1 MKVETKTCVKIG
13 ISIFLLY
20 LGIHYWPDV
29 AGLIIAVIGA
39 ATPLLIGC
47 IIAYVLNIL
56 MSFYERHYFPKA
68 KSKAIVKSRRV
79 VSMIASMITL
89 LAAFVFIIVLIAP
102 QLATCV
108 QLLIVKVPVVFKSL
122 VAWLDKF
129 QILPEDIIGF
139 LSSIDWQSKLSQIFT
154 VLSSGAGDMVG
165 VVAGVV
171 SSVFSGVVTAFLSII
186 FAIYLLMGKETLG
199 RQVDR
204 LMHRYMRKTWYEKTM
219 YVVEILN
226 DCFHRY
232 IVGQCTE
239 AVILGLLC
247 AFGMWIFRLPYS
259 AMIGSLIAFTALIPV
274 AGAYIGGGL
283 GAFMIFTVSPIKAV
297 IFVVFLVV
305 LQQLEGNIIYPRVVG
320 SAMGLPGIWVLAAVT
335 VGGGIM
341 GIGGMLIGVP
351 VAAAAYRL
359 LKNDLNKEHHPDAIM
374 TEEPMSEQPEES
386 DQPGEED
393 KKIEM

>member
-1 MKVETKTCVKIG
+1 MKIETKTCIKIG

-29 AGLIIAVIGA
+29 AGLFSALIGA

-56 MSFYERHYFPKA
+56 MSFYERHYFPNA
-68 KSKAIVKSRRV
+68 KFKTIGRGRRV
-79 VSMIASMITL
+79 VSMIASIITL
-89 LAAFVFIIVLIAP
+89 IALIVFIIVLIAP

-108 QLLIVKVPVVFKSL
+108 QLLFVKVPVVLKS
-122 VAWLDKF
+122 VVSWLDKF
-129 QILPEDIIGF
+129 EILPEDIIGF
-139 LSSIDWQSKLSQIFT
+139 LKSIDWQSKMTEIFT

-171 SSVFSGVVTAFLSII
+171 SSVFSGVVTTLLSII

-199 RQVDR
+199 RQIDR
-204 LMHRYMRKTWYEKTM
+204 LMHHYMRNTWYEKTM
-219 YVVEILN
+219 YVVNILN

-239 AVILGLLC
+239 AIILGLLC
-247 AFGMWIFRLPYS
+247 AVGMWIFQLPYA

-274 AGAYIGGGL
+274 AGSYIGGGL
-283 GAFMIFTVSPIKAV
+283 GAFMIITVSPVKAV
-297 IFVVFLVV
+297 IFVIFLVV

-335 VGGGIM
+335 IGGGIM

-351 VAAAAYRL
+351 VAATAYRM
-359 LKNDLNKEHHPDAIM
+359 LKNDLNKQKNLVEKSNP
-374 TEEPMSEQPEES
+374 
-386 DQPGEED
+386 PG
-393 KKIEM
+393 

>member
-1 MKVETKTCVKIG
+1 MKRKGGSIVKIETKTCIKIG

-29 AGLIIAVIGA
+29 AGLFSALIGA

-68 KSKAIVKSRRV
+68 KFKTIGRGRRV
-79 VSMIASMITL
+79 VSMIASFITL
-89 LAAFVFIIVLIAP
+89 IALIVFIIVLIAP

-108 QLLIVKVPVVFKSL
+108 QLLFVKVPVVLKS
-122 VAWLDKF
+122 VVSWLDKF
-129 QILPEDIIGF
+129 EILPEDIIVF
-139 LSSIDWQSKLSQIFT
+139 LKSIDWQSKMTEIFT

-171 SSVFSGVVTAFLSII
+171 SSVFSGVVTTLLSII

-199 RQVDR
+199 RQIDR
-204 LMHRYMRKTWYEKTM
+204 LMHHYMRNTWYEKMM
-219 YVVEILN
+219 YVVNILN

-239 AVILGLLC
+239 AIILGLLC
-247 AFGMWIFRLPYS
+247 AVGMWIFQLPYA

-274 AGAYIGGGL
+274 AGSYIGGGL
-283 GAFMIFTVSPIKAV
+283 GAFMIITVSPVKAV
-297 IFVVFLVV
+297 IFVIFLVV

-335 VGGGIM
+335 IGGGIM

-351 VAAAAYRL
+351 VAATAYRM
-359 LKNDLNKEHHPDAIM
+359 LKNDLNKQKNLVEKSNP
-374 TEEPMSEQPEES
+374 
-386 DQPGEED
+386 PG
-393 KKIEM
+393 

>member
-1 MKVETKTCVKIG
+1 MKIETKTCIKIG

-56 MSFYERHYFPKA
+56 MSFYERHYFPKT

-79 VSMIASMITL
+79 VSMIASIITL
-89 LAAFVFIIVLIAP
+89 LAAIVFIIVLIAP

-108 QLLIVKVPVVFKSL
+108 QLLIVKVPVVLKSL
-122 VAWLDKF
+122 VSWLDEF
-129 QILPEDIIGF
+129 HILPEDIIGF

-154 VLSSGAGDMVG
+154 VLTSGAGDMVG

-247 AFGMWIFRLPYS
+247 ALGMWIFRLPYS

-297 IFVVFLVV
+297 IFVVFLVI

-359 LKNDLNKEHHPDAIM
+359 LKNDLNKEYHPDSTMI
-374 TEEPMSEQPEES
+374 EEQMSEKPEEAG
-386 DQPGEED
+386 QPGEED
-393 KKIEM
+393 E

>member
-1 MKVETKTCVKIG
+1 MKIETKTCIKIG

-56 MSFYERHYFPKA
+56 MSFYERHYFPKT
-68 KSKAIVKSRRV
+68 KSKSIAKSRRV

-89 LAAFVFIIVLIAP
+89 LAAIVFIIVLIAP
-102 QLATCV
+102 QLVTCV
-108 QLLIVKVPVVFKSL
+108 QLLVVKVPIVFKSL
-122 VAWLDKF
+122 VAWLDEF

-165 VVAGVV
+165 AVAGVV

-247 AFGMWIFRLPYS
+247 ALGMWIFRLPYS

-297 IFVVFLVV
+297 IFVVFLVI

-335 VGGGIM
+335 IGGGIM

-351 VAAAAYRL
+351 VAATAYRM
-359 LKNDLNKEHHPDAIM
+359 LKNDLNKQKNLVEKSNP
-374 TEEPMSEQPEES
+374 PS
-386 DQPGEED
+386 
-393 KKIEM
+393 

>member
-1 MKVETKTCVKIG
+1 MKIETKTCIKIG

-20 LGIHYWPDV
+20 LGIHYWPAV
-29 AGLIIAVIGA
+29 AGLVGAVIGA

-56 MSFYERHYFPKA
+56 MSFYERHYFPKT
-68 KSKAIVKSRRV
+68 KNRSIVKSRRP
-79 VSMIASMITL
+79 VSMIASIITL
-89 LAAFVFIIVLIAP
+89 IAVIVLIIVLIAP
-102 QLATCV
+102 QLVTCV
-108 QLLIVKVPVVFKSL
+108 QLLVVKIPVGLKSM
-122 VAWLDKF
+122 VSWLDKF

-139 LSSIDWQSKLSQIFT
+139 LSSIDWQSKMTEIINMVT
-154 VLSSGAGDMVG
+154 SGAGDMVG
-165 VVAGVV
+165 VVAGVL
-171 SSVFSGVVTAFLSII
+171 SSVFSGVVTALLSII
-186 FAIYLLMGKETLG
+186 FSIYLLLGKETLG
-199 RQVDR
+199 RQVNR
-204 LMHRYMRKTWYEKTM
+204 LLDRYMRKTWYEKTM

-247 AFGMWIFRLPYS
+247 ALGMWIFRLPYA

-283 GAFMIFTVSPIKAV
+283 GAFMIFTVSPVKAV

-335 VGGGIM
+335 IGGGIM
-341 GIGGMLIGVP
+341 GIGGMLVGVP
-351 VAAAAYRL
+351 LAATAYRL
-359 LKNDLNKEHHPDAIM
+359 LRNDLNRQNKPVEKEEIESNENEKTDA
-374 TEEPMSEQPEES
+374 
-386 DQPGEED
+386 
-393 KKIEM
+393 